1 MRTPHL
7 TQPVPR
13 VRKAVPSHA
22 RWFIAPASRVAVLL
36 ASMRGRPRPGCVIR
50 RIATVPSATPSATSC
65 RRSWAPGRQR
75 RLSGDPRRC
84 RHPLPGTRRAQAAL
98 ASPAPPGPGRHPPGA
113 RQPRRPPRQS
123 RPHRPHPSFDSYYD
137 VILPRTAYLASP
149 RTDRTFELDAHA
161 ATAYRSELVFPV
173 DRPGR
178 LTGFKGWFVADCH
191 RRSPSTSPA
200 TASTAAPPPARQP
213 MEDPRS
219 PQPARGQPAPAAR
232 SSPIRSAL
240 VG

>member
-1 MRTPHL
+1 MCDPAHCNGAICHTVGLIVSEMLGNLVDNEGCPGIL
-7 TQPVPR
+7 AD
-13 VRKAVPSHA
+13 AVT
-22 RWFIAPASRVAVLL
+22 RFL
-36 ASMRGRPRPGCVIR
+36 
-50 RIATVPSATPSATSC
+50 
-65 RRSWAPGRQR
+65 APGGR
-75 RLSGDPRRC
+75 RLPWRAQRHLVPDDTPRA
-84 RHPLPGTRRAQAAL
+84 HASLAARRAHH
-98 ASPAPPGPGRHPPGA
+98 GPTDPT
-113 RQPRRPPRQS
+113 S
-123 RPHRPHPSFDSYYD
+123 SFDSYYD

-161 ATAYRSELVFPV
+161 ATAYRSELVFHV

-178 LTGFKGWFVADCH
+178 LTGSRAGSSPTCH